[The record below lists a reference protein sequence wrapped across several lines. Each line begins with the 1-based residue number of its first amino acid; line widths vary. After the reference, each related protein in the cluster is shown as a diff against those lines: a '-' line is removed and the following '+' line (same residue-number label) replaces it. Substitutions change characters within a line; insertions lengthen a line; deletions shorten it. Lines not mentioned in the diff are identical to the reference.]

1 MIARASVVPVAAR
14 ETGQR
19 APVGQTAS
27 APVDAASENKE
38 TCHQFIAIH
47 VSDLVQ
53 EIACELPV
61 FVHIVSKSLL

>member
-1 MIARASVVPVAAR
+1 MHLWARLQVRQWMLQVK
-14 ETGQR
+14 T
-19 APVGQTAS
+19 
-27 APVDAASENKE
+27 E